1 MTLRRK
7 DREQTEEFAWQVADA
22 APFAC
27 LGLVTP
33 EGEPYQVP
41 ISPARE
47 GNCFYFHCAL
57 EGKKLDC
64 LTANPKVCLSFVTG
78 VEPIPEQYT
87 TRYQSALVFGT
98 AYPVTQEEEKRLALK
113 RICQRYAASAMD
125 GYQEEAN
132 RLLSRTGIW
141 KIQVESI
148 TGKEKK

>member
-1 MTLRRK
+1 MRRK
-7 DREQTEEFAWQVADA
+7 DRQQTEEFAWQVADA

-27 LGLVTP
+27 LSLVTP
-33 EGEPYQVP
+33 EGEAYQVP

-57 EGKKLDC
+57 QGKKIDC

-87 TRYQSALVFGT
+87 TRYQSAIAFGT
-98 AYPVTQEEEKRLALK
+98 AQEVTNAQEKMLALK
-113 RICQRYAASAMD
+113 LICQRYAASAMD
-125 GYQEEAN
+125 GYQEETN